1 MLYQESGKLK
11 MDTKYIRA
19 KATSHYSVSAQ
30 KLIDSVQNI
39 IDSAISYGYDSDGGE
54 YRSVV
59 LKYLQEDMR
68 AFLKV
73 TGLDKLYETQDD
85 MFSLKKEFK

>member
-1 MLYQESGKLK
+1 ME
-11 MDTKYIRA
+11 TKYMRA

-54 YRSVV
+54 YRSIV
-59 LKYLQEDMR
+59 LKDLQEDMKT
-68 AFLKV
+68 FLKV
-73 TGLDKLYETQDD
+73 TGLNKLYEVNDD

>member
-1 MLYQESGKLK
+1 ME
-11 MDTKYIRA
+11 TKYIRA
-19 KATSHYSVSAQ
+19 KATSHHSVSAQ

-59 LKYLQEDMR
+59 LKDLQEDMKT
-68 AFLKV
+68 FLKT
-73 TGLDKLYETQDD
+73 TGLNKLYEVNDD

>member
-1 MLYQESGKLK
+1 ME
-11 MDTKYIRA
+11 TKYIRA

-30 KLIDSVQNI
+30 KIIDSVQNI

-54 YRSVV
+54 YRSIV
-59 LKYLQEDMR
+59 LKDLQEDMR
-68 AFLKV
+68 AFLKT
-73 TGLDKLYETQDD
+73 TGLNKLYEVNDD

>member
-1 MLYQESGKLK
+1 ME
-11 MDTKYIRA
+11 TKYIRA

-30 KLIDSVQNI
+30 KIIDSVQNI

-59 LKYLQEDMR
+59 LKDLQEDMR
-68 AFLKV
+68 IFLKV

>member
-1 MLYQESGKLK
+1 ME
-11 MDTKYIRA
+11 TKYMRA

-30 KLIDSVQNI
+30 QLIDSMQNI

-54 YRSVV
+54 YRSAV
-59 LKYLQEDMR
+59 LKDLQEDMKT
-68 AFLKV
+68 FLKV
-73 TGLDKLYETQDD
+73 TGLDKLYEAQDD